1 MVRFLVFFKVK
12 FDSLWQMIKL
22 LTIWM
27 KWLIQELFMF
37 NEVWFIVSLEY
48 DLADWQ
54 LMKKIYDLSE
64 VANLWQMSVQNILIW
79 SILSEIVKGKMVKF
93 NSFWRYSL
101 TVYWQLME
109 LFDNMDEKVNPW
121 LVYVWNCVELGWS
134 EAGLQNIFLGS
145 DWKFR

>member
-1 MVRFLVFFKVK
+1 
-12 FDSLWQMIKL
+12 
-22 LTIWM
+22 M

-64 VANLWQMSVQNILIW
+64 VANLRQMSVQNILIW
-79 SILSEIVKGKMVKF
+79 SILSGIVKGKMVKF

-101 TVYWQLME
+101 TVYWQLMK

-121 LVYVWNCVELGWS
+121 LVYV
-134 EAGLQNIFLGS
+134 
-145 DWKFR
+145 